1 MCNVPF
7 WYRVSSCITLIIL
20 VIMMVYLGSSSN
32 YHKKK
37 VSKFNKNKYCTS
49 STSTSPSRH
58 CKFLRQAGKLPELS
72 NAIIM
77 YWISPIWPIHC
88 CMDPSYIHFYILFF
102 LTLIPISWSLK
113 NKSLKK
119 KLSHK
124 STCKLA
130 IVKFLFLLKVSI
142 FKSRRHKICMPLFP
156 A

>member
-49 STSTSPSRH
+49 STSPSRD

-88 CMDPSYIHFYILFF
+88 CMDPSYLHFYILFF

-119 KLSHK
+119 KTL
-124 STCKLA
+124 
-130 IVKFLFLLKVSI
+130 
-142 FKSRRHKICMPLFP
+142 P
-156 A
+156 